1 MKFILIGMMVPFCL
15 VSVRAWAA
23 DQFNVE
29 EMPVGAEV
37 TVPGTAKTFVPVTAK
52 IRFASTDSPQTISIV
67 PIALAGTIPTP
78 VRIAISGGKKDPVK
92 YVQIA
97 PGAPFLY
104 SFKGLSSITVQT
116 DIPGVAVSTAKNGM
130 RLQIESDKPLTV
142 SR

>member
-1 MKFILIGMMVPFCL
+1 MKSILVAMIIPLGLLATQVF
-15 VSVRAWAA
+15 AF

-29 EMPVGAEV
+29 EMPEGAEV
-37 TVPGTAKTFVPVTAK
+37 TVPGAAKTFVPISAK

-67 PIALAGTIPTP
+67 PIALAGAKPSP
-78 VRIAISGGKKDPVK
+78 VRIAISSGKKEPVK

-104 SFKGLSSITVQT
+104 SFKGLSSITMQT
-116 DIPGVAVSTAKNGM
+116 EIPGVAASTSKNSM

-142 SR
+142 TR

>member
-1 MKFILIGMMVPFCL
+1 MKSMLAAMIIPMCL
-15 VSVRAWAA
+15 FSAQAFAV

-37 TVPGTAKTFVPVTAK
+37 TVPGAAKTLVPISAK

-67 PIALAGTIPTP
+67 PISLAGAKPTP
-78 VRIAISGGKKDPVK
+78 VRVAIYGEKKDPVK

-97 PGAPFLY
+97 PGSPFLY
-104 SFKGLSSITVQT
+104 SFKGLSSITMQT
-116 DIPGVAVSTAKNGM
+116 EVPGVSATAAKNGM

-142 SR
+142 TR